1 MIENL
6 LLFNNLNARTRITE
20 AEFMRIESILVKK
33 QLRKKRELIIEG
45 EISKNIY
52 FITKGCLRSYSI
64 NKEGIAHVMQ
74 LALEDYWIGDLS
86 SFITQTPGKLSIEA
100 IEDTEVLQLSFADL
114 EQLYIEIP
122 ALERFFRLLFQRA
135 LVQLQQRLDNSM
147 SINAEERYQDLLS
160 RQPLLVSRVPLIHIA
175 SYLGITPESLSR
187 IRKRLVSPKK

>member
-6 LLFNNLNARTRITE
+6 LLFNNLNARTKITE

-33 QLRKKRELIIEG
+33 HVRKKRELIIEG

-160 RQPLLVSRVPLIHIA
+160 RQPLLASRVPLIHIA